1 MNFQPKPFQNKGP
14 DQKSVN
20 YALPADRP
28 PRSWTYIIVLIVAVV
43 FVFLLWANWA
53 EVDQISRAEGKV
65 IPSGKSQIVQSAEPG
80 VVTDIL
86 VRSGEQVSAGQLLLR
101 LDDTTTA
108 SSAGEV
114 EARVLALSAQ
124 VERLRVESSG
134 LTLDAYICPE
144 RVAAEAPDVCV
155 AERDLLASRL
165 QSQVSTSEVLAQ
177 RVEQRQRELNELGVN
192 KTRLKASL
200 TISQERLGLVEPM
213 AERGLTARTDL
224 LALRAEVAD
233 LSGQI
238 AAADEGTARLQ
249 AALREAQLQVQQA
262 DQQFRQ
268 ESLGELTLR
277 RAELASAEQ
286 QLRGAADRVSRTEI
300 RSPVDGVVNSIDVTT
315 IGAVVQAGAR
325 LMDIVPKSE
334 FTLVEARL
342 KPSDVAFVIPGQAAR
357 IQFTAYDF
365 SVFGGLRGIVDNVS
379 ADSLVDEQT
388 RETYYLVTV
397 RAEETALKYRSQEL
411 AVLPGMVATVDIITG
426 KHSILQYL
434 LKPINKVQ
442 QEALIER

>member
-1 MNFQPKPFQNKGP
+1 MNFQSRKS
-14 DQKSVN
+14 DQASA
-20 YALPADRP
+20 YTLPPDRP
-28 PRSWTYIIVLIVAVV
+28 PRAWTQIIVLVV
-43 FVFLLWANWA
+43 GVVLAFLLWANWA

-86 VRSGEQVSAGQLLLR
+86 VRSGEQVSAGQLLIR
-101 LDDTTTA
+101 LDDTNTA

-134 LTLDAYICPE
+134 QGLSDFTCPAN
-144 RVAAEAPDVCV
+144 VNAAAPAVCG
-155 AERDLLASRL
+155 AERDLLESRL
-165 QSQVSTSEVLAQ
+165 QSRESTAGVLRQ
-177 RVEQRQRELNELGVN
+177 RVEQRQRELNELAVN
-192 KTRLKASL
+192 KARLQSNLEIA
-200 TISQERLGLVEPM
+200 QERLALVEPM

-224 LALRAEVAD
+224 LALRAEVGD

-238 AAADEGTARLQ
+238 AAAEESSARLA
-249 AALREAQLQVQQA
+249 AALLEAQLQVQQA

-268 ESLGELTLR
+268 EALSELTLR

-286 QLRGAADRVSRTEI
+286 QLLGAADRVSRTEI
-300 RSPVDGVVNSIDVTT
+300 RSPVDGIVNAIDITT
-315 IGAVVQAGAR
+315 IGAVVSAGAR
-325 LMDIVPKSE
+325 LMDIVPKSD
-334 FTLVEARL
+334 FLLVEARL

-365 SVFGGLRGIVDNVS
+365 SVYGGLQGVVDTVS

-397 RAEETALKYRSQEL
+397 RAEKTILAYRDQEL
-411 AVLPGMVATVDIITG
+411 AILPGMVTSVDIITG

>member
-1 MNFQPKPFQNKGP
+1 MNFFNRKLEA
-14 DQKSVN
+14 VAA
-20 YALPADRP
+20 YTLPPERP
-28 PRSWTYIIVLIVAVV
+28 PRAWTQIIVLVLSVV
-43 FVFLLWANWA
+43 IAFLFWASWA

-86 VRSGEQVSAGQLLLR
+86 VRSGEQVTAGQLLIR

-114 EARVLALSAQ
+114 EARVLALLAQ
-124 VERLRVESSG
+124 VERLRIESTG
-134 LTLDAYICPE
+134 LTLSDYVCPDG
-144 RVAAEAPDVCV
+144 VNDEAPEVCR
-155 AERDLLASRL
+155 AERDLLESRL
-165 QSQVSTSEVLAQ
+165 QSRVSTADVLRQ
-177 RVEQRQRELNELGVN
+177 RVEQRQRELNEVVVN
-192 KTRLKASL
+192 KARLQSNLEIA
-200 TISQERLGLVEPM
+200 QERLELVEPM

-224 LALRAEVAD
+224 LALRSEVGD

-238 AAADEGTARLQ
+238 AAAEESSARL
-249 AALREAQLQVQQA
+249 ASALLEAQLQVEQA
-262 DQQFRQ
+262 GQQFRQ
-268 ESLGELTLR
+268 EALSELTLR
-277 RAELASAEQ
+277 QAELASAQQ
-286 QLRGAADRVSRTEI
+286 QLLGATDRVSRTEV
-300 RSPVDGVVNSIDVTT
+300 RSPVDGIVNAVDVTT
-315 IGAVVQAGAR
+315 IGAVVTAGAR
-325 LMDIVPKSE
+325 LMDIVPKSD
-334 FTLVEARL
+334 FLLVEARL
-342 KPSDVAFVIPGQAAR
+342 KPSDVAFVIPGQPAR

-365 SVFGGLRGIVDNVS
+365 SVYGGLEGVVDNVS

-397 RAEETALKYRSQEL
+397 RAEETTLSYRSQEL
-411 AVLPGMVATVDIITG
+411 AILPGMVTTIDIITG

>member
-1 MNFQPKPFQNKGP
+1 MNFQSTKTEAV
-14 DQKSVN
+14 SS
-20 YALPADRP
+20 YSLPPDRP
-28 PRSWTYIIVLIVAVV
+28 PRAWTQIIVVV
-43 FVFLLWANWA
+43 ICVVIAFLLWANWA

-86 VRSGEQVSAGQLLLR
+86 VRSGEQVSAGQLLVR

-124 VERLRVESSG
+124 VERLRIESTG
-134 LTLDAYICPE
+134 LTLSDYVCPD
-144 RVAAEAPDVCV
+144 VVSNEAPDVCS
-155 AERDLLASRL
+155 AERDLLESRL
-165 QSQVSTSEVLAQ
+165 QSRTSTAEVLRQ
-177 RVEQRQRELNELGVN
+177 RVEQRQRELNEVN
-192 KTRLKASL
+192 VNQDRLETNL
-200 TISQERLGLVEPM
+200 TIAQERLALVEPM

-224 LALRAEVAD
+224 LALRAEVND

-238 AAADEGTARLQ
+238 AAAEENAARLA
-249 AALREAQLQVQQA
+249 AALLEAQLQVQQA

-268 ESLGELTLR
+268 EALSELTLSS
-277 RAELASAEQ
+277 AELASAEQ
-286 QLRGAADRVSRTEI
+286 LLRGATDRVNRTEV
-300 RSPVDGVVNSIDVTT
+300 RSPVDGIVNAVDVTT
-315 IGAVVQAGAR
+315 IGAVVSAGAR
-325 LMDIVPKSE
+325 LMDIVPKSD
-334 FTLVEARL
+334 FLLVEARL
-342 KPSDVAFVIPGQAAR
+342 KPSDVAFVIPGQTAR

-365 SVFGGLRGIVDNVS
+365 SVYGGLQGIVDNVS

-397 RAEETALKYRSQEL
+397 RAEETALNYRGQEL
-411 AVLPGMVATVDIITG
+411 ATLPGMVTTVDIITG

-434 LKPINKVQ
+434 LKPINKVR

>member
-1 MNFQPKPFQNKGP
+1 MNMQNRKITH
-14 DQKSVN
+14 STA
-20 YALPADRP
+20 YTLPPDRP
-28 PRSWTYIIVLIVAVV
+28 PRAWTQIILLVVAVLLA
-43 FVFLLWANWA
+43 FLVWANWA

-80 VVTDIL
+80 VVSDIL
-86 VRSGEQVSAGQLLLR
+86 VRSGEQVAAGQLLIR

-124 VERLRVESSG
+124 VERLRVESAG
-134 LTLDAYICPE
+134 LELTDYVCPAP
-144 RVAAEAPDVCV
+144 VVTAAPLVCAAEQ
-155 AERDLLASRL
+155 DLLQSRL
-165 QSQVSTSEVLAQ
+165 QSRVSTADVLRQ
-177 RVEQRQRELNELGVN
+177 RVEQRQRELNEVTVN
-192 KTRLKASL
+192 QARLQSNLEIAR
-200 TISQERLGLVEPM
+200 ERLALVEPM

-224 LALRAEVAD
+224 LALRAEVGD

-238 AAADEGTARLQ
+238 SAADESSARLA
-249 AALREAQLQVQQA
+249 AALLEAQLQVQQA

-268 ESLGELTLR
+268 EALSELTLR

-286 QLRGAADRVSRTEI
+286 QLRGAADRVSRTEV
-300 RSPVDGVVNSIDVTT
+300 RSPVDGIVNAVDVTT
-315 IGAVVQAGAR
+315 IGAVVSAGAR
-325 LMDIVPKSE
+325 LMDIVPKSD
-334 FTLVEARL
+334 FLLVEARL

-365 SVFGGLRGIVDNVS
+365 SVYGGLQGIVDNVS

-397 RAEETALKYRSQEL
+397 RAEKTVLAYRDQEL
-411 AVLPGMVATVDIITG
+411 AILPGMVTTVDIITG

>member
-1 MNFQPKPFQNKGP
+1 MNFQNRKS
-14 DQKSVN
+14 DQAAA
-20 YALPADRP
+20 YTLPPDRP
-28 PRSWTYIIVLIVAVV
+28 PRAWTQIIVLVICIVLA
-43 FVFLLWANWA
+43 FLLWANWA

-86 VRSGEQVSAGQLLLR
+86 VRSGEQVSAGQLLIR

-124 VERLRVESSG
+124 VERLRVESAG
-134 LTLDAYICPE
+134 LSLSDFTCPANVDA
-144 RVAAEAPDVCV
+144 AAPAVCG
-155 AERDLLASRL
+155 AEQDLLESRL
-165 QSQVSTSEVLAQ
+165 QSRESTAGVLRQ
-177 RVEQRQRELNELGVN
+177 RVEQRQRELNELAVN
-192 KTRLKASL
+192 KARLQSNLEIA
-200 TISQERLGLVEPM
+200 QERLALVEPM

-224 LALRAEVAD
+224 LALRAEVGD

-238 AAADEGTARLQ
+238 AASEESSARLA
-249 AALREAQLQVQQA
+249 AALLEAQLQVQQA

-268 ESLGELTLR
+268 EALSELTLR

-286 QLRGAADRVSRTEI
+286 QLLGAADRVSRTEI
-300 RSPVDGVVNSIDVTT
+300 RSPVDGIVNAIDITT
-315 IGAVVQAGAR
+315 IGAVVSAGAR
-325 LMDIVPKSE
+325 LMDIVPKSD
-334 FTLVEARL
+334 FLLVEARL

-365 SVFGGLRGIVDNVS
+365 SVYGGLQGVVDTVS

-397 RAEETALKYRSQEL
+397 RAEETALTYRNQEL
-411 AVLPGMVATVDIITG
+411 AVLPGMVTTVDIITG

>member
-1 MNFQPKPFQNKGP
+1 MNFQSRKS
-14 DQKSVN
+14 DQASA
-20 YALPADRP
+20 YTLPPDRP
-28 PRSWTYIIVLIVAVV
+28 PRAWTQIIVLVV
-43 FVFLLWANWA
+43 GVVLAFLLWANWA

-86 VRSGEQVSAGQLLLR
+86 VRSGEQVSAGQLLIR

-134 LTLDAYICPE
+134 LGLSDFACPANVDAS
-144 RVAAEAPDVCV
+144 APAVCG
-155 AERDLLASRL
+155 AERDLLESRL
-165 QSQVSTSEVLAQ
+165 QSRESTAGVLRQ
-177 RVEQRQRELNELGVN
+177 RVEQRQRELNELAVN
-192 KTRLKASL
+192 KARLQSNLEIA
-200 TISQERLGLVEPM
+200 QERLALVEPM

-224 LALRAEVAD
+224 LALRAEVGD

-238 AAADEGTARLQ
+238 AAAEESSARLA
-249 AALREAQLQVQQA
+249 AALLEAQLQVQQA

-268 ESLGELTLR
+268 EALSELTLR

-286 QLRGAADRVSRTEI
+286 QLLGAADRVSRTEI
-300 RSPVDGVVNSIDVTT
+300 RSPVDGIVNAIDITT
-315 IGAVVQAGAR
+315 IGAVVSAGAR
-325 LMDIVPKSE
+325 LMDIVPKSD
-334 FTLVEARL
+334 FLLVEARL

-365 SVFGGLRGIVDNVS
+365 SVYGGLQGVVDTVS

-397 RAEETALKYRSQEL
+397 RAEETALTYRNQEL
-411 AVLPGMVATVDIITG
+411 AVLPGMVTTVDIITG

>member
-1 MNFQPKPFQNKGP
+1 MNFQHQGMEK
-14 DQKSVN
+14 KSAN
-20 YALPADRP
+20 YALPVDRP
-28 PRSWTYIIVLIVAVV
+28 PRSWTHIIMLIAAVV
-43 FVFLLWANWA
+43 VAFLIWANWA

-80 VVTDIL
+80 VITDIF
-86 VRSGEQVSAGQLLLR
+86 VRSGEQVSAGQLLVR

-124 VERLRVESSG
+124 VERLRVESTG
-134 LTLDAYICPE
+134 LALSDYVCPD
-144 RVAAEAPDVCV
+144 RVTEEAPEVCV
-155 AERDLLASRL
+155 AELDLLASRL
-165 QSQVSTSEVLAQ
+165 ESRVSTGEVLQQ
-177 RVEQRQRELNELGVN
+177 RVEQRQRELNEVTVN
-192 KTRLKASL
+192 KARLEANL
-200 TISQERLGLVEPM
+200 TISQERLALVEPM

-224 LALRAEVAD
+224 LALRSEVAD

-238 AAADEGTARLQ
+238 AASEEGAARLV
-249 AALREAQLQVQQA
+249 AALREAQLQVRQA

-268 ESLGELTLR
+268 EALSELTLR
-277 RAELASAEQ
+277 RAELASAVQ
-286 QLRGAADRVSRTEI
+286 QLRGAADRVSRTEV
-300 RSPVDGVVNSIDVTT
+300 RSPVDGIVNAIDVTT
-315 IGAVVQAGAR
+315 IGAVVTAGAR
-325 LMDIVPKSE
+325 LMDIVPKSD
-334 FTLVEARL
+334 FLLVEARL
-342 KPSDVAFVIPGQAAR
+342 KPSDVAFVIPGQPAR

-365 SVFGGLRGIVDNVS
+365 SVYGGLQGIVDNVS

-397 RAEETALKYRSQEL
+397 RAEETVLNYRTQEL
-411 AVLPGMVATVDIITG
+411 AILPGMVTTVDIITG